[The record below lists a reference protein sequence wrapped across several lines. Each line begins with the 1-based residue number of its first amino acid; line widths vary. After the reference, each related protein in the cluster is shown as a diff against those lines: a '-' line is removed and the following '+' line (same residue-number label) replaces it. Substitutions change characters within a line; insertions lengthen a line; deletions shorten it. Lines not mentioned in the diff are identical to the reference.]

1 MTRRPSKVAYSHLS
15 NVPGRA
21 PDTLRPR
28 PLLRRSA
35 RGAAIA
41 IALLVSAACGQK
53 SNVGNDSSA
62 LPAYDAAA
70 AAAGAGAAAQP
81 APSGATGETV
91 TESPGSGTGAPV
103 AGATGG
109 ATGSPPAAGGSSTPV
124 SGPAA
129 AAARSGG
136 GSTASGGSTA
146 GAAAS
151 GGSGRTQTSAAG
163 QPSGGGSAGG
173 AATPAPV
180 PGPAAPG
187 GAADRTG
194 VSDTKIRI
202 GIHAPITGAAP
213 FPQNAFD
220 KGKDVYW
227 KFVADKG
234 GIFGRN
240 IEVVFRDDQFNPS
253 RAVQVCREMVE
264 QEKVFILMGAAGS
277 EQITACARYANSM
290 GVPYLSAGVN
300 EDGLTGLG
308 TYFATSQT
316 YAQQHP
322 ALVSYIANKLKKT
335 KLAIVLN
342 NTPALNE
349 TQQSVT
355 KLAQAA
361 GLTIVRQS
369 RIGKNASDSELL
381 SEANALRTSG
391 AEVVY
396 LLTSPVNFIKLATNG
411 QAQAYSP
418 VYMGPGITNGL
429 NIVAEAGC
437 PAIGPAKF
445 FSPFPQLD
453 VIDNLDADYQKS
465 YQKYNG
471 GKGDDIGL
479 AEWGLSKVIGS
490 MLQAAGK
497 DLSRQSF
504 LAALESGKEFAT
516 NVYPVVSYSGTI
528 RFGAKSAHLLE
539 ADCNSRSFKT
549 IAQFT
554 TGF

>member
-1 MTRRPSKVAYSHLS
+1 MIRRPSKVA
-15 NVPGRA
+15 V
-21 PDTLRPR
+21 
-28 PLLRRSA
+28 A
-35 RGAAIA
+35 RGAALA
-41 IALLVSAACGQK
+41 IALLVTAACGQK
-53 SNVGNDSSA
+53 ANVGDDSAA
-62 LPAYDAAA
+62 LPAYDP
-70 AAAGAGAAAQP
+70 AAAGAGPAAQP

-91 TESPGSGTGAPV
+91 TDSGGDGTA
-103 AGATGG
+103 A
-109 ATGSPPAAGGSSTPV
+109 PAAGSAATGAGSPSPAGGASTPV
-124 SGPAA
+124 SGPAG
-129 AAARSGG
+129 AAARSG
-136 GSTASGGSTA
+136 GSTASGGSQA
-146 GAAAS
+146 GGAGS
-151 GGSGRTQTSAAG
+151 TGGGRTQTSAGPAA
-163 QPSGGGSAGG
+163 SGSTGGG
-173 AATPAPV
+173 AAAPAPV

-187 GAADRTG
+187 GVVDRTG
-194 VSDTKIRI
+194 VTDTKIRI

-227 KFVADKG
+227 KFLAEKG

-240 IEVVFRDDQFNPS
+240 IEIVFRDDQFNPS

-277 EQITACARYANSM
+277 EQITACARYANSL

-300 EDGLTGLG
+300 EDGLTGLRS
-308 TYFATSQT
+308 YFATSQT
-316 YAQQHP
+316 YHQQHS
-322 ALVSYIANKLKKT
+322 ALVSFIANKLKKT

-355 KLAQAA
+355 RIAQAA
-361 GLTIVRQS
+361 GLNIVRQS

-381 SEANALRTSG
+381 SEANALRSSG

-453 VIDNLDADYQKS
+453 VIDSLDADYQKS

-471 GKGDDIGL
+471 SKGDDIGL
-479 AEWGLSKVIGS
+479 AEWGLSKVVGA

-516 NVYPVVSYSGTI
+516 NVYPVVSYTGSI
-528 RFGAKSAHLLE
+528 RFGAKASHLLE

-549 IAQFT
+549 IAQFA

>member
-1 MTRRPSKVAYSHLS
+1 MRH
-15 NVPGRA
+15 
-21 PDTLRPR
+21 
-28 PLLRRSA
+28 RSA
-35 RGAAIA
+35 QVAVARVAALTL
-41 IALLVSAACGQK
+41 ALLLAAACGQK
-53 SNVGNDSSA
+53 AGVGD
-62 LPAYDAAA
+62 DAAA
-70 AAAGAGAAAQP
+70 PSAADQAAAGVPASQITPSDGNGGTVDTSGAAGTATP
-81 APSGATGETV
+81 SDGSSGAGV
-91 TESPGSGTGAPV
+91 
-103 AGATGG
+103 
-109 ATGSPPAAGGSSTPV
+109 PAAGGSTPATG
-124 SGPAA
+124 SGSPS
-129 AAARSGG
+129 ARSNTG
-136 GSTASGGSTA
+136 SGGS
-146 GAAAS
+146 GAAQGGAGGTGS
-151 GGSGRTQTSAAG
+151 GAGRTQTSSAG
-163 QPSGGGSAGG
+163 PSSGGSSGGGGT
-173 AATPAPV
+173 AATSPV
-180 PGPAAPG
+180 PGGSAA
-187 GAADRTG
+187 AAVDRTG
-194 VSDTKIRI
+194 VTDTKIRV

-227 KFVADKG
+227 KYLAEKG
-234 GIFGRN
+234 GLFGRN
-240 IEVVFRDDQFNPS
+240 VEIVFRDDQFNPS

-277 EQITACARYANSM
+277 EQITACARYANSK

-300 EDGLTGLG
+300 EDGLAGLRS
-308 TYFATSQT
+308 YFATSQT
-316 YAQQHP
+316 YHQQHP
-322 ALVSYIANKLKKT
+322 ALVSYITNKLKKT

-349 TQQSVT
+349 TQQSIT
-355 KLAQAA
+355 KQAESA
-361 GLTIVRQS
+361 GLNIVRQT

-396 LLTSPVNFIKLATNG
+396 LLTSPVNFVKLATNG

-418 VYMGPGITNGL
+418 VWMGPGITNGI

-453 VIDNLDADYQKS
+453 VIDQLDPDYQKS

-479 AEWGLSKVIGS
+479 AEWGLSKVVGA

-504 LAALESGKEFAT
+504 FAALESGKDFAT
-516 NVYPVVSYSGTI
+516 NVYPVVSYNGTI
-528 RFGAKSAHLLE
+528 RFGAKSSHLLE
-539 ADCNSRSFKT
+539 ADCNSRKFKT

>member
-1 MTRRPSKVAYSHLS
+1 MTRRSPKVA
-15 NVPGRA
+15 A
-21 PDTLRPR
+21 
-28 PLLRRSA
+28 A
-35 RGAAIA
+35 RGAALA
-41 IALLVSAACGQK
+41 LVLLVAAACGQK
-53 SNVGNDSSA
+53 ANVGSD
-62 LPAYDAAA
+62 PAAAPAPGDQTAVGGDPAAGAAEAGVPGETVTTSGEAAGGGPSGGA
-70 AAAGAGAAAQP
+70 AAAGGG
-81 APSGATGETV
+81 SGV
-91 TESPGSGTGAPV
+91 PGSA
-103 AGATGG
+103 
-109 ATGSPPAAGGSSTPV
+109 STPV

-129 AAARSGG
+129 ASPRSGG
-136 GSTASGGSTA
+136 GS
-146 GAAAS
+146 
-151 GGSGRTQTSAAG
+151 
-163 QPSGGGSAGG
+163 GSAGG
-173 AATPAPV
+173 SQASAAGSNGGAGRTPTSAGPPAGTSGGGGPAGAPAV
-180 PGPAAPG
+180 PGPVAPAG
-187 GAADRTG
+187 PVDRTG
-194 VSDTKIRI
+194 VSDNKIRI

-227 KFVADKG
+227 KFIAEKG

-240 IEVVFRDDQFNPS
+240 IEIVFRDDQFNPS

-277 EQITACARYANSM
+277 EQITACARYANSL

-300 EDGLTGLG
+300 EDGLTGLR

-316 YAQQHP
+316 YHQQHP
-322 ALVSYIANKLKKT
+322 ALVSYVANKLKKT

-355 KLAQAA
+355 KFAQAA
-361 GLTIVRQS
+361 GLNIVRQS

-418 VYMGPGITNGL
+418 IFMGPGITNGL

-453 VIDNLDADYQKS
+453 VIDSLDADYQKS

-479 AEWGLSKVIGS
+479 AEWGLSKVVGA
-490 MLQAAGK
+490 MLQATGR

-504 LAALESGKEFAT
+504 LATLESGKEFVT
-516 NVYPVVSYSGTI
+516 NVYPVVSYNGTI
-528 RFGAKSAHLLE
+528 RFGAKSSHLLE
-539 ADCNSRSFKT
+539 ADCSSRSFKT
-549 IAQFT
+549 IAQFA

>member
-1 MTRRPSKVAYSHLS
+1 MRHRSAHVA
-15 NVPGRA
+15 V
-21 PDTLRPR
+21 
-28 PLLRRSA
+28 A
-35 RGAAIA
+35 RGAV
-41 IALLVSAACGQK
+41 IALALLLAAACGQK
-53 SNVGNDSSA
+53 AGVGTDET
-62 LPAYDAAA
+62 
-70 AAAGAGAAAQP
+70 
-81 APSGATGETV
+81 APSAGNQTAAET
-91 TESPGSGTGAPV
+91 
-103 AGATGG
+103 
-109 ATGSPPAAGGSSTPV
+109 PASQAD
-124 SGPAA
+124 
-129 AAARSGG
+129 
-136 GSTASGGSTA
+136 
-146 GAAAS
+146 AS
-151 GGSGRTQTSAAG
+151 GGSGEPVDTSGAAGVAAPAAGSTGAGPSAGGSTPATGGSSPSGRANTGSGGAGAAKGSAAG
-163 QPSGGGSAGG
+163 TGSGTGRPQTSTAGPASGTAGGGG
-173 AATPAPV
+173 AATPV
-180 PGPAAPG
+180 PGPGSAA
-187 GAADRTG
+187 AAVDRTG
-194 VSDTKIRI
+194 VTDTKIRV

-227 KFVADKG
+227 KYLADKG
-234 GIFGRN
+234 GLFGRN
-240 IEVVFRDDQFNPS
+240 VEIVFRDDQFNPS

-300 EDGLTGLG
+300 EDGLTGLRS
-308 TYFATSQT
+308 YFATSQT
-316 YAQQHP
+316 YHQQHP
-322 ALVSYIANKLKKT
+322 ALVSYITNKLRKT

-349 TQQSVT
+349 TQQSIT
-355 KLAQAA
+355 KQAQAG
-361 GLTIVRQS
+361 GLNIVRQS

-396 LLTSPVNFIKLATNG
+396 LLTSPVNFVKLATNG

-418 VYMGPGITNGL
+418 IFMGPGITNGI

-453 VIDNLDADYQKS
+453 VIDQLDPDYQKS

-479 AEWGLSKVIGS
+479 AEWGLSKVVGA

-504 LAALESGKEFAT
+504 LAALESGKEFVT
-516 NVYPVVSYSGTI
+516 NVYPIVSYNGTI

-539 ADCNSRSFKT
+539 ADCSSRRFKT

>member
-1 MTRRPSKVAYSHLS
+1 MTRRPSKVAVY
-15 NVPGRA
+15 
-21 PDTLRPR
+21 
-28 PLLRRSA
+28 
-35 RGAAIA
+35 RGAAIV
-41 IALLVSAACGQK
+41 IALLVCAACGQK
-53 SNVGNDSSA
+53 ANVGNDTSA
-62 LPAYDAAA
+62 APAAA
-70 AAAGAGAAAQP
+70 DQTAAPAEGQPEASGAPSETVATGGSETAGPSSGSTGAAAGS
-81 APSGATGETV
+81 PS
-91 TESPGSGTGAPV
+91 
-103 AGATGG
+103 
-109 ATGSPPAAGGSSTPV
+109 PAAGGSSTPV

-136 GSTASGGSTA
+136 ASTPSGGSSA
-146 GAAAS
+146 GASGS
-151 GGSGRTQTSAAG
+151 GGSGRTPTSAG
-163 QPSGGGSAGG
+163 PSSGG
-173 AATPAPV
+173 AASGGPAAPAPV
-180 PGPAAPG
+180 PGTGAGGGPG
-187 GAADRTG
+187 DRTG
-194 VSDTKIRI
+194 VTDNKIRI

-227 KFVADKG
+227 KYLAEKG

-240 IEVVFRDDQFNPS
+240 VEVVFRDDQFNPS

-300 EDGLTGLG
+300 EDGLTGLS

-335 KLAIVLN
+335 KLAVVLN

-381 SEANALRTSG
+381 SEANALRSSG

-453 VIDNLDADYQKS
+453 VIDSLDPDYQKS
-465 YQKYNG
+465 YQKFNN

-504 LAALESGKEFAT
+504 VAALESGKEFST
-516 NVYPVVSYSGTI
+516 NVYPVVSYSGSI

-549 IAQFT
+549 VAQFAT
-554 TGF
+554 TF

>member
-1 MTRRPSKVAYSHLS
+1 MTRRSPKVTCSHLS

-21 PDTLRPR
+21 LDPNRPR

-35 RGAAIA
+35 RGAAL
-41 IALLVSAACGQK
+41 ALVLFVAAACGQK
-53 SNVGNDSSA
+53 ANVGDPAAAPASSDQTVPGGY
-62 LPAYDAAA
+62 PATGSADAA
-70 AAAGAGAAAQP
+70 
-81 APSGATGETV
+81 GATGEA
-91 TESPGSGTGAPV
+91 APV
-103 AGATGG
+103 RDGSADAGATGG
-109 ATGSPPAAGGSSTPV
+109 AAATGGGSAAPGSPSTPV

-129 AAARSGG
+129 ASPRS
-136 GSTASGGSTA
+136 SGGSGSPGGSQA
-146 GAAAS
+146 GAAAT
-151 GGSGRTQTSAAG
+151 GGASGRTPT
-163 QPSGGGSAGG
+163 SAGG
-173 AATPAPV
+173 TSSGPNPGGGPAAGTPAV

-187 GAADRTG
+187 GPVDRTG
-194 VSDTKIRI
+194 VTDTEIRI

-227 KFVADKG
+227 KFIAEKG

-240 IEVVFRDDQFNPS
+240 VKIVFRDDQFNPS

-277 EQITACARYANSM
+277 EQITACARYANSL

-300 EDGLTGLG
+300 EDGLTGLR

-316 YAQQHP
+316 YHQQHP
-322 ALVSYIANKLKKT
+322 ALVGYMANKLKKT

-355 KLAQAA
+355 KFAQAA
-361 GLTIVRQS
+361 GLNIVRQS

-418 VYMGPGITNGL
+418 IFMGPGITNGL

-453 VIDNLDADYQKS
+453 VIDSLDADYQKS

-471 GKGDDIGL
+471 GRGDDIGL
-479 AEWGLSKVIGS
+479 AEWGLSKVVGA
-490 MLQAAGK
+490 MLQATGR

-504 LAALESGKEFAT
+504 LATLESGREFAT
-516 NVYPVVSYSGTI
+516 NVYPVVSYNGTI
-528 RFGAKSAHLLE
+528 RFGAKSSHLLE

-549 IAQFT
+549 IAQFA